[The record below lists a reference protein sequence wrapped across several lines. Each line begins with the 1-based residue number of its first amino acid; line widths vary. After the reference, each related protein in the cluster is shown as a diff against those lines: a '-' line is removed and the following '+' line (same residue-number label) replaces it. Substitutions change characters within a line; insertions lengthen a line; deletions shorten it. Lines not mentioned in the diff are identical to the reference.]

1 MGLIRLLPRS
11 GGARPAAEP
20 ARDTAPEPVPLDGP
34 PEPVVVSEPASEA
47 QARERHADRV
57 APPSSVTTPSRP
69 PRASRRSVIALA
81 NQKGG
86 VAKTTTT
93 LNLGVALREMGHRVL
108 LIDLDPQGNLTMS
121 QGLNPDVIERSMFD
135 VLVHKVPISDVIEH
149 READLAVASIDLAGA
164 ELALSAMIGRERAL
178 EKALVEVR
186 ASYDYVLIDTPP
198 SLGLLTINAFV
209 AATGV
214 IVPVQC
220 EYLSL
225 RGLVQLENTLAM
237 VRENLNPNVGVEGI
251 VATMFDGRTL
261 HSREAIE
268 ILEENF
274 GDLVYRTQD
283 PQDRPLRGGA
293 RQGELRPQVRPD
305 RRRSGGLPR
314 AGARDRCGE
323 GGRGWRASAQACVR
337 ARSRSC
343 SARRKRRNEDRPS
356 PTRRRRPSSLH
367 RSCPTR
373 PPRRLRR
380 QSQLPLDSR
389 ADADLSG
396 KDRARRHRRARLRLR
411 GRPHRAD
418 GTSGRGR
425 ARAGDCSRAPSWRSR
440 VAEVVELVPAPA
452 EVERSPAPEQRPEPY
467 APPASRF
474 VTPMP
479 ESPPRLHVAGD
490 VASYLAVIRVVG
502 VGGAGINAVNRMMDA
517 GIAQVD
523 FVAVNTDAQQLEL
536 SDAPVKIH
544 IGESITQGLGS
555 GADPETGRRAA
566 EEGFD
571 HVRAALRGSDMV
583 FVTAGEGGG
592 TGTGAAPVVARIAR
606 ELGALTVGIVTT
618 PFKFEGTRRK
628 VAAESGV
635 ETLRAACDT
644 VIVIPNDRL
653 LEVLDR
659 STSMI
664 DAFRIA
670 DDVLRQGVQ
679 GICDLI
685 TMPGLINL
693 DFADVRTVMT
703 DAGSALMGIGYSEAR
718 ENRAREAAERALR
731 SPLIDTEI
739 VGARGI
745 LLSIA
750 GGDDLTL
757 LEVNEAAEVVRHA
770 ATDDTN
776 IIFGATVDERLN
788 GQVWV
793 TVVATGLGS
802 PRRASYTPAAAAMS
816 PSAGGRTT
824 SDSERELPSFLR

>member
-1 MGLIRLLPRS
+1 M
-11 GGARPAAEP
+11 ARKRASMREGPLAELFRATEAAQRTQGEAADSPPATDA
-20 ARDTAPEPVPLDGP
+20 AAAPEPTATA
-34 PEPVVVSEPASEA
+34 PA
-47 QARERHADRV
+47 H
-57 APPSSVTTPSRP
+57 
-69 PRASRRSVIALA
+69 
-81 NQKGG
+81 
-86 VAKTTTT
+86 
-93 LNLGVALREMGHRVL
+93 
-108 LIDLDPQGNLTMS
+108 
-121 QGLNPDVIERSMFD
+121 
-135 VLVHKVPISDVIEH
+135 
-149 READLAVASIDLAGA
+149 
-164 ELALSAMIGRERAL
+164 
-178 EKALVEVR
+178 
-186 ASYDYVLIDTPP
+186 
-198 SLGLLTINAFV
+198 
-209 AATGV
+209 
-214 IVPVQC
+214 
-220 EYLSL
+220 
-225 RGLVQLENTLAM
+225 
-237 VRENLNPNVGVEGI
+237 
-251 VATMFDGRTL
+251 
-261 HSREAIE
+261 
-268 ILEENF
+268 
-274 GDLVYRTQD
+274 
-283 PQDRPLRGGA
+283 
-293 RQGELRPQVRPD
+293 
-305 RRRSGGLPR
+305 
-314 AGARDRCGE
+314 
-323 GGRGWRASAQACVR
+323 
-337 ARSRSC
+337 
-343 SARRKRRNEDRPS
+343 
-356 PTRRRRPSSLH
+356 
-367 RSCPTR
+367 
-373 PPRRLRR
+373 
-380 QSQLPLDSR
+380 LPLDSEPTLVSR
-389 ADADLSG
+389 PDAELDATVEHVY
-396 KDRARRHRRARLRLR
+396 DFEA
-411 GRPHRAD
+411 
-418 GTSGRGR
+418 
-425 ARAGDCSRAPSWRSR
+425 AGPEPAQPAVTAVPDPEPEPREEPPVDEQ
-440 VAEVVELVPAPA
+440 VAEVVELVAPSVHADPVFSRAPDVTAQA
-452 EVERSPAPEQRPEPY
+452 ERVEPY

-479 ESPPRLHVAGD
+479 ESAPRLHVAGD

-555 GADPETGRRAA
+555 GADPETGRRSA
-566 EEGFD
+566 EEGYD

-628 VAAESGV
+628 LAAESGV
-635 ETLRAACDT
+635 EALRAACDT

-693 DFADVRTVMT
+693 DFADVRTVMSG
-703 DAGSALMGIGYSEAR
+703 AGSALMGIGYSEAR

-757 LEVNEAAEVVRHA
+757 LEVNEAAEVVRQA

-793 TVVATGLGS
+793 TVVATGLGA
-802 PRRASYTPAAAAMS
+802 PRRTSFTPMASAMS
-816 PSAGGRTT
+816 SSGGGRTA
-824 SDSERELPSFLR
+824 SEPERELPSFLR